1 MPRKK
6 ATWQLLAIEDIA
18 AFRKRKGFRS
28 DKALAEALDVSVGS
42 IAGWK
47 KGVRA
52 PSLRVQ
58 QQLVAKIEGDKKK
71 ARAAKAPKVSRETQ
85 ALIKRL
91 LELASQVKDPS
102 ALIEASQ
109 RLLLE
114 ESLS

>member
-6 ATWQLLAIEDIA
+6 TKWQLLTIEDLA
-18 AFRKRKGFRS
+18 EHRKQKGFRS
-28 DKALAEALDVSVGS
+28 DAKLAEDLGVSTGS

-58 QQLVAKIEGDKKK
+58 QQLVAKIEGEKQ
-71 ARAAKAPKVSRETQ
+71 RAIEAKRPRVSKETEG
-85 ALIKRL
+85 LVRRL
-91 LELASQVKDPS
+91 LGLATEVDDPS

-109 RLLLE
+109 RLLVLE
-114 ESLS
+114 AAR

>member
-6 ATWQLLAIEDIA
+6 AKWQLLTIRDLAEH
-18 AFRKRKGFRS
+18 RKRKGFRS
-28 DKALAEALDVSVGS
+28 DRELAEDLEVSVGS

-58 QQLVAKIEGDKKK
+58 QQLVSRIEGEKEQASATK
-71 ARAAKAPKVSRETQ
+71 RPRVSTETEG
-85 ALIKRL
+85 LVRRL
-91 LELASQVKDPS
+91 LGLAAEVKDPS

-109 RLLLE
+109 RLLLV
-114 ESLS
+114 ESSS